1 MKKLLWGLPLAL
13 MLFTATSN
21 AEIYKW
27 KDKNGVV
34 RYSDIPPPSN
44 VPHQSLGKKTN
55 KEPAPAPEAPTAAPA
70 PDAAPVAAPAPQ
82 QKTPEEKPMV
92 DADKQQKEE
101 EAARQK
107 AAAAE
112 AEQKQKQELCTNAK
126 AKLQGL
132 QQGGRIYKMNEKG
145 EREFMDDAALAQGVA
160 DAQAEVDKNCG

>member
-1 MKKLLWGLPLAL
+1 MKNLLWGFSLAL
-13 MLFTATSN
+13 ALVTTTAN

-44 VPHQSLGKKTN
+44 VPHQSLGKKTS

-70 PDAAPVAAPAPQ
+70 PDAAPVAVPQ
-82 QKTPEEKPMV
+82 QKTPEEPSMV

-112 AEQKQKQELCTNAK
+112 AEQKQKQELCANAK
-126 AKLQGL
+126 AKLQSY

-145 EREFMDDAALAQGVA
+145 EREFMDDAALAQGIE
-160 DAQAEVDKNCG
+160 DAQAEVDKNCS

>member
-1 MKKLLWGLPLAL
+1 MKKLLWGISLAL
-13 MLFTATSN
+13 TLIATTAN

-44 VPHQSLGKKTN
+44 VPYQSIGKKTN
-55 KEPAPAPEAPTAAPA
+55 KESAAAPEPSTAAPA
-70 PDAAPVAAPAPQ
+70 PDNAPVAAPQ
-82 QKTPEEKPMV
+82 QKTPEEPSMV

-112 AEQKQKQELCTNAK
+112 AEQKQKQELCANAK
-126 AKLQGL
+126 AKLQSL

-160 DAQAEVDKNCG
+160 DAQAEVDKNCS

>member
-1 MKKLLWGLPLAL
+1 MKNILWGLSLAL
-13 MLFTATSN
+13 MVFTATAN

-44 VPHQSLGKKTN
+44 VPHQSLGKKTS
-55 KEPAPAPEAPTAAPA
+55 KEPAATPEAPTAAPA
-70 PDAAPVAAPAPQ
+70 PDAAPVAAPQ
-82 QKTPEEKPMV
+82 QKTPEEPPMV

-112 AEQKQKQELCTNAK
+112 AEQKQKQELCANAK
-126 AKLQGL
+126 AKLQSL

-145 EREFMDDAALAQGVA
+145 EREFMDDSALAQGVA
-160 DAQAEVDKNCG
+160 DAQAEVDKNCS